1 MNWTRFSLSGPGSG
15 HAPNLSVRGDER
27 RIKALETVI
36 AGVQSFNS
44 AGRSTAVA
52 FPPSRAHQRLSAY
65 ADRAG
70 AARFAYGAG
79 RRADLR

>member
-44 AGRSTAVA
+44 AGPILCR
-52 FPPSRAHQRLSAY
+52 RLSAIPRSS
-65 ADRAG
+65 ATFR
-70 AARFAYGAG
+70 
-79 RRADLR
+79 LC